1 MRKQYSA
8 TYKAEIV
15 KEILREEKTLNQ
27 LASETGIH
35 PTQLKEWKKRVLEK
49 MPELFS
55 RSDQAG
61 RQLVV
66 PARRLCGLGRLA
78 FSRSRLLP
86 LPIDSSVST
95 LTTFPTS
102 KEDGTLILPLL
113 LS

>member
-1 MRKQYSA
+1 MRKPYSA

-55 RSDQAG
+55 RSDRAADE
-61 RQLVV
+61 L
-66 PARRLCGLGRLA
+66 RLHEEQVDKLYAEIGRL
-78 FSRSRLLP
+78 
-86 LPIDSSVST
+86 
-95 LTTFPTS
+95 TTQVNWLKKKSGLEP
-102 KEDGTLILPLL
+102 E
-113 LS
+113 